1 MSLYV
6 CQYLTV
12 LVNEDN
18 LICAWHMEDN
28 NIHDALNPT
37 KAATFHTMVAY
48 SLRVVHFMWECG
60 VIFLLHEICS
70 LLRYK

>member
-6 CQYLTV
+6 CQYPTV
-12 LVNEDN
+12 VVNKNN

-37 KAATFHTMVAY
+37 KAATFHMMVAY
-48 SLRVVHFMWECG
+48 SLRVVHFMWKSG
-60 VIFLLHEICS
+60 VIFLLHVICS
-70 LLRYK
+70 LLGYK